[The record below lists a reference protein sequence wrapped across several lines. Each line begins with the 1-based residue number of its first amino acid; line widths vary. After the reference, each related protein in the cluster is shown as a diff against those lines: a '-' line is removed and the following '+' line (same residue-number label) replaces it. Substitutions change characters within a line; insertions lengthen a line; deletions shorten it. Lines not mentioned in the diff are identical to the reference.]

1 MTNIVLFFHFSSKK
15 QHYSLAQQAKRLFFY
30 NFDLMPNEKR
40 NTKPENIAFQKKKS
54 NDIHVLP
61 GLRKCV

>member
-15 QHYSLAQQAKRLFFY
+15 QHYSLAQQAKHIIFY
-30 NFDLMPNEKR
+30 NFSLMPNEKR
-40 NTKPENIAFQKKKS
+40 NTNPENIAFQKKKS